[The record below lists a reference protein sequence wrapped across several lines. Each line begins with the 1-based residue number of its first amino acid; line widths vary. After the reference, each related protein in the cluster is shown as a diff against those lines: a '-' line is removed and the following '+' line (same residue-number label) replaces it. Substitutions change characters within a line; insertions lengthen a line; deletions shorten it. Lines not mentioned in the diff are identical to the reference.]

1 MGTYSE
7 KNVLQALIVLMN
19 VIAGD
24 LSLISVRPSVCLFWG
39 LDLQAGGPGWRVVFG
54 RRDSLTANIT
64 LADEDLPSALYSGSQ
79 LVSNFESKGFNLR
92 QMVALSGKDLITWLL
107 ANNLEKSMELQQ
119 LVSFVHDVYHHHRH
133 HHHHHLLLLLL
144 HGRLQKLT
152 HMTYTQVDTQSV
164 LRVVY
169 PLHQVFMAKL
179 QMITA

>member
-7 KNVLQALIVLMN
+7 KNVVQALIVLMN

-24 LSLISVRPSVCLFWG
+24 LSLTSVRPSVRLFLG

-54 RRDSLTANIT
+54 RRDSLTANMT
-64 LADEDLPSALYSGSQ
+64 LAEEDLPSALYSGSQ

-92 QMVALSGKDLITWLL
+92 QTIALSGKDLITWLL
-107 ANNLEKSMELQQ
+107 ANNLEESMELQQ
-119 LVSFVHDVYHHHRH
+119 LVSFVHDVYHHHH
-133 HHHHHLLLLLL
+133 HHYPLLLLLLL
-144 HGRLQKLT
+144 HGRLQKTDT
-152 HMTYTQVDTQSV
+152 HMTYTQADTQSV

-169 PLHQVFMAKL
+169 PLHQVFMAEL

>member
-1 MGTYSE
+1 
-7 KNVLQALIVLMN
+7 
-19 VIAGD
+19 
-24 LSLISVRPSVCLFWG
+24 
-39 LDLQAGGPGWRVVFG
+39 
-54 RRDSLTANIT
+54 
-64 LADEDLPSALYSGSQ
+64 
-79 LVSNFESKGFNLR
+79 
-92 QMVALSGKDLITWLL
+92 MVALSGKDLITWLL

-119 LVSFVHDVYHHHRH
+119 LVSFVHDVYHHRRH
-133 HHHHHLLLLLL
+133 HHHHLLLLLLL

>member
-7 KNVLQALIVLMN
+7 KNVVQALIVLMN

-24 LSLISVRPSVCLFWG
+24 LSLIFVRPSVRLFLG

-54 RRDSLTANIT
+54 RRDSLTANMT

-92 QMVALSGKDLITWLL
+92 QMVALSGKDLITSLL

-119 LVSFVHDVYHHHRH
+119 LVSFVHDIYH
-133 HHHHHLLLLLL
+133 HHHHHHHLLLLLLLLL

-152 HMTYTQVDTQSV
+152 HT
-164 LRVVY
+164 
-169 PLHQVFMAKL
+169 
-179 QMITA
+179 